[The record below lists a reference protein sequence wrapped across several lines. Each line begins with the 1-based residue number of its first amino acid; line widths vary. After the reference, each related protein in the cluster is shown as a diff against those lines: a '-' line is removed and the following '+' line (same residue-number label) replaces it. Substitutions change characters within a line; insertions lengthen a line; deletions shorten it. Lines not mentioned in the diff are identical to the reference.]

1 MIAGGSHPSFGLA
14 AKMLG
19 QLAEVTISGR
29 QVGRITEE
37 IGQEM
42 AEKRDLKTNQ
52 FQDKTLASAV
62 IGVPRV
68 AVVEMDGG
76 RFLARGCGSGPGSHE
91 ASWKE
96 DKIACLVTM
105 GGDLF
110 DRDPHP
116 ELPACF
122 RDRKAV
128 AKLVRGLAAQG
139 ALGDLVE
146 EAAEEDQAAESAP
159 ADAEDTAVDE
169 LEWPPRPLVRT
180 SVATTQASEAF
191 GPMVAAEARARN
203 FDRAERKAFVA
214 DGGKWIWSIQKVY
227 FPKYTA
233 INDFIHVVSYVYLAA
248 KAVGSS
254 AEAHWDMY
262 LGWATA
268 CWQGQVETVIE
279 ELTHWQKRLGPMPE
293 GLELPKS
300 DPRQVVSKSLTYLE
314 NNRTR
319 MNYPEYR
326 RQGLPTM
333 SGLVESLIKQFNYRV
348 KGTEKSWLLENA
360 ESILQVRA
368 VLLSEDE
375 RLERHMDG
383 RMCLPFRRYKR
394 DTDEGKAA

>member
-1 MIAGGSHPSFGLA
+1 
-14 AKMLG
+14 
-19 QLAEVTISGR
+19 
-29 QVGRITEE
+29 
-37 IGQEM
+37 
-42 AEKRDLKTNQ
+42 
-52 FQDKTLASAV
+52 
-62 IGVPRV
+62 
-68 AVVEMDGG
+68 
-76 RFLARGCGSGPGSHE
+76 
-91 ASWKE
+91 
-96 DKIACLVTM
+96 
-105 GGDLF
+105 
-110 DRDPHP
+110 
-116 ELPACF
+116 
-122 RDRKAV
+122 
-128 AKLVRGLAAQG
+128 
-139 ALGDLVE
+139 
-146 EAAEEDQAAESAP
+146 
-159 ADAEDTAVDE
+159 
-169 LEWPPRPLVRT
+169 
-180 SVATTQASEAF
+180 
-191 GPMVAAEARARN
+191 MVAAEARARN

-326 RQGLPTM
+326 RQGMPTM

-348 KGTEKSWLLENA
+348 KGTEKSWLRRTPSRFCKFERPCCRRTSVWRGTWMDACAYLFGGTTDSPTR
-360 ESILQVRA
+360 ESCVAQTIWVKLFQLQTI
-368 VLLSEDE
+368 
-375 RLERHMDG
+375 G
-383 RMCLPFRRYKR
+383 
-394 DTDEGKAA
+394 